1 MEDQNLF
8 TRGINQPLAERMRP
22 RTLNEIVGQEHL
34 VGTDK
39 PLSALIA
46 ADTIPSIIFWGPPGT
61 GKTTLARIIA
71 HHTKA
76 RFSQLSAVLS
86 GVNDLRAIVKEAK
99 SARDLNGRTTIVFV
113 DEIHRWNKAQQ
124 DALLPHVEDGT
135 ITIIGS
141 TTENPSFEVIGPLLS
156 RTKVYTLEQ
165 IPAESLENL
174 VNRALTDDKRGLG
187 KLEIKLDDKARNFI
201 CATADGDARRAYNTL
216 EIAADLAKQKRGT
229 GSGERGTITLK
240 DVEAALQ
247 KKSLLYDKK
256 GEEHYNVISAFIKS
270 MRGSDP
276 DAAVYYLARMLE
288 AGEDPLFTARRMVI
302 FASEDVGNADP
313 QAVQVAISC
322 MQSFDFVGMPEG
334 WIPLAQC
341 ATYLASAPKS
351 NASYASYKRAKRD
364 IEEHGTL
371 PTPKHL
377 RNAPTKLMKEMG
389 YGKDYK
395 YAHDFDEHFVHGEQ
409 YLPDKL
415 KGKKYYKPT
424 ENGYEKHIS
433 DRLRKW
439 RGK

>member
-1 MEDQNLF
+1 MEDQHLF
-8 TRGINQPLAERMRP
+8 THGINQPLAERMRP
-22 RTLNEIVGQEHL
+22 RTLDQIAGQTHL
-34 VGTDK
+34 VGPDK

-61 GKTTLARIIA
+61 GKTTLARIVA

-99 SARDLNGRTTIVFV
+99 SVRDLNGQTTIVFV

-165 IPAESLENL
+165 IPSESLGTL
-174 VNRALTDDKRGLG
+174 VDRALTDTKQGLG
-187 KLEIKLDDKARNFI
+187 RLKIKLDDKARDFI

-216 EIAADLAKQKRGT
+216 EIAADLAVQRKDKK
-229 GSGERGTITLK
+229 IDLK
-240 DVEAALQ
+240 LVESALQ
-247 KKSLLYDKK
+247 KKSLYYDKK

-351 NASYASYKRAKRD
+351 NASYASYKRAKHD

-377 RNAPTKLMKEMG
+377 RNAPTKFMKELG
-389 YGKDYK
+389 YGKEYK
-395 YAHDFDEHFVHGEQ
+395 YAHDFDEHFVPDEQ

-415 KGKKYYKPT
+415 KGKRYYRPT
-424 ENGYEKHIS
+424 EIGYEKHIS
-433 DRLRKW
+433 DRLKRLRNK
-439 RGK
+439 K